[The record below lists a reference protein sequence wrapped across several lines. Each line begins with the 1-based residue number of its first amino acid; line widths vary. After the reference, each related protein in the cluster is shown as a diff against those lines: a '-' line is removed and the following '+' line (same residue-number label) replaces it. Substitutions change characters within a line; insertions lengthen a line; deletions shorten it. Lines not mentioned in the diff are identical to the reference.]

1 MTKRSFVRTISYFI
15 FGITVLALYCVIA
28 TNNANTYKKQLEVGY
43 QQSLT
48 ELNEC
53 LNSIETNLNKCMYSN
68 STGEIY
74 DLSRDIY
81 SECATAK
88 NAISR
93 LPVSQMKL
101 QGTYKFL
108 SQAGD
113 YAIYIGDKLENNEK
127 ISADDQ
133 NSIFSLLGYA
143 QDFTTATDDMVAIIE
158 SGGKITENQVI
169 SNTRDIDLT
178 PLSNS
183 FANSENT
190 FDDYP
195 TLLYDGP
202 FADQIVNKKSV
213 FLQNKDI
220 KTKEECKTVAAKA
233 LGVSKDKITFGTD
246 EESVI
251 NCYNFKCGRYAV
263 CVTKNGGYVKSVLS
277 SQMIKESV
285 ITPQQAVEYADDY
298 LEKIGYDNM
307 EESYYT
313 VNNNICTINFAYEA
327 EDTVYYTDLIKIGV
341 SMTDGGIVSMDATT
355 YLMNHTQR
363 SDIEPS
369 VNEETAKKAV
379 SPYLAIKDAEK
390 CVIPETNG
398 KETPCWEFR
407 CKSEKTGEDAL
418 VYINADTIQEEEI
431 LLLLYSD
438 NGTLVK

>member
-1 MTKRSFVRTISYFI
+1 MTKRSFVRAVSFFI

-53 LNSIETNLNKCMYSN
+53 LNSIETNLTKCMYSN

-88 NAISR
+88 NAIGR

-127 ISADDQ
+127 ITSDDQ
-133 NSIFSLLGYA
+133 DSIFSLLGYA
-143 QDFTTATDDMVAIIE
+143 QDFTTATNDMVEIIE

-169 SNTRDIDLT
+169 SNTQNIDVT

-183 FANSENT
+183 FSNSENT

-202 FADQIVNKKSV
+202 FADQILNKTSV
-213 FLQNKDI
+213 FLQDKGI
-220 KTKEECKTVAAKA
+220 KTQDECKAVAAKA
-233 LGVSKDKITFGTD
+233 LGVDKSKITAGTD

-263 CVTKNGGYVKSVLS
+263 CITKNGGYVKSVLC
-277 SQMIKESV
+277 SQMVKQTV
-285 ITPQQAVEYADDY
+285 ISPQQAIDCAEEY

-313 VNNNICTINFAYEA
+313 VNDNVCTINFACEA
-327 EDTVYYTDLIKIGV
+327 DDTLYYTDLIKIGV
-341 SMTDGGIVSMDATT
+341 SMEDASVVSLDATT

-363 SDIEPS
+363 SNITPS
-369 VNEETAKKAV
+369 VTEEVAKNAV
-379 SPYLAIKDAEK
+379 SPYLSIEDSQK
-390 CVIPETNG
+390 CIIPEQNG

-407 CKSEKTGEDAL
+407 CKSKKTGEDAL
-418 VYINADTIQEEEI
+418 VYINANTMQEEEI